1 MKITNKYN
9 LPEALVNAMLE
20 DGYSKGN
27 SEYSVTGL
35 LQPPKVALLREQ
47 YDDQIEMDVSDKMF
61 TFLGTAL
68 HKVLESTVMPD
79 NCTYEERLHTK
90 IEGTTISG
98 AIDVQERG
106 PNGTT
111 VWDYKVT
118 SVWSV
123 INEKAEWV
131 EQLNMYKWFVETV
144 KGERVVGLK
153 ICAFL
158 RDWSKNGNGA
168 NYPQASIVTIDIP
181 MWTATETEEFIA
193 RRLNAHKKAKMLKDF
208 GEELPPCSNAERWM
222 SETTFA
228 VKREGRKTAIRVLTN
243 VDEAKEMAAKE
254 NGYVETRLGEPRR
267 CTGNYCQVSQWCS
280 QYQGEFNRQSNTIA

>member
-123 INEKAEWV
+123 INEKTEWV

-181 MWTATETEEFIA
+181 MWTATETEEFIMK
-193 RRLNAHKKAKMLKDF
+193 RLNAHKKAKMLKDF

-267 CTGNYCQVSQWCS
+267 CAGNYCQVSQWCS
-280 QYQGEFNRQSNTIA
+280 QYQGEKSEQ